1 MFSFRWESLQIE
13 CYAHIWGSK
22 LRFAIKV
29 KVKTFNGKSFQLF
42 RQHSCHWTLL
52 RCVSN
57 FSSEKKSWKLQSK
70 SADGIQMLIHT
81 IRICRNLQLLLRTQN
96 CHTSPEYWPTLLER
110 FFYAFVCVCDQKIS
124 YDFRNTHSAALWLH
138 SMNTHPKKVFI
149 DRNKAKKCSLQINL
163 CIQQK
168 ATHMKTVTNFTFPD
182 SQTKT
187 RFSCKFS
194 GIWVSSPEK
203 N

>member
-1 MFSFRWESLQIE
+1 MLRTHLGLKIAFRNKSESLDIQRE
-13 CYAHIWGSK
+13 KLSALPPALLPLNTAA
-22 LRFAIKV
+22 LRFE
-29 KVKTFNGKSFQLF
+29 FQ
-42 RQHSCHWTLL
+42 QW
-52 RCVSN
+52 
-57 FSSEKKSWKLQSK
+57 KKSWKLQSK
-70 SADGIQMLIHT
+70 SADGIQMLIH
-81 IRICRNLQLLLRTQN
+81 ILFEFAAIYNF
-96 CHTSPEYWPTLLER
+96 YFER
-110 FFYAFVCVCDQKIS
+110 KTVTGDVWILTYIAWTFVFYAFVCVCDQKIS